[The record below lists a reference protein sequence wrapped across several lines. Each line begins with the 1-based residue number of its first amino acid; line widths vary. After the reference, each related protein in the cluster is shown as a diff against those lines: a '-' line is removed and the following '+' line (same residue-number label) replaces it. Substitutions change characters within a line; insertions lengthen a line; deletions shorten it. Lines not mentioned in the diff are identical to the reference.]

1 MEQLFQ
7 EKFTNFLQFLEMKLT
22 EANLESDKLQKLKLL
37 NQTNLFKPLFKIEL
51 ETFKE
56 LLKTQ
61 NLNLLVK
68 FNFTENEIKLIET
81 NLNSKDKL
89 KLIKYLEFFVEVIPK
104 L

>member
-7 EKFTNFLQFLEMKLT
+7 EKFSNFLQFLETKLT
-22 EANLESDKLQKLKLL
+22 ESNIVSDKIQKLKLL

-51 ETFKE
+51 ETIQE

-61 NLNLLVK
+61 DLNLLTK
-68 FNFTENEIKLIET
+68 FNFTKNEIKLIET